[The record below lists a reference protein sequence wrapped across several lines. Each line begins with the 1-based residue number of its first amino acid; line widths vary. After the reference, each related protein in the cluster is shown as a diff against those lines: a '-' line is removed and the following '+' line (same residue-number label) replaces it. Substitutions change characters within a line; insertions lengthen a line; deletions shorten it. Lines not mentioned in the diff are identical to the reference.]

1 MPSSSSE
8 LDDLLAPPAAR
19 SLGDDIA
26 ERLKAAIL
34 SGHFEPGE
42 RLGEERLAARMQVS
56 RGPIREAL
64 VQLERQGI
72 VVIKR
77 NKGAFVAQLT
87 REDLDEVYTLRR
99 AIEMLAMRLAVE
111 RATDQDLQQM
121 QTLVDEIAAHHR
133 LGITEQIA
141 ADLDLRFHDLIYQAA
156 RHRRL
161 NETWHTI
168 RPQIHILLLSRN
180 VAHEDFRDMVVASHQ
195 DWVNAIRARDTAT
208 AAALVEEHL
217 TGSYG
222 KVLERML
229 AREQANEGSA
239 S

>member
-1 MPSSSSE
+1 MTTSD
-8 LDDLLAPPAAR
+8 LDDLLALPETR

-26 ERLKAAIL
+26 DRLKAAIL

-77 NKGAFVAQLT
+77 NKGAFVAQLA
-87 REDLDEVYTLRR
+87 REDLDELYTLRR
-99 AIEMLAMRLAVE
+99 AIERLALQRAIEHSTE
-111 RATDQDLQQM
+111 RDLFNM
-121 QTLVDEIAAHHR
+121 QKLVDEIAAHHR
-133 LGITEQIA
+133 LGITEQVA
-141 ADLDLRFHDLIYQAA
+141 ADLDLKFHDLIYQAA

-161 NETWHTI
+161 NETWQMM

-180 VAHEDFRDMVVASHQ
+180 VAHEDFRDMVVGAHQ
-195 DWVNAIRARDTAT
+195 DIVDAITHRDE
-208 AAALVEEHL
+208 AAALALLEDHL
-217 TGSYG
+217 AGSYG
-222 KVLERML
+222 RVLQSLER
-229 AREQANEGSA
+229 REQGSEGSR

>member
-1 MPSSSSE
+1 MTASN
-8 LDDLLAPPAAR
+8 LDDPLAPAETR

-34 SGHFEPGE
+34 SGHFAPGE
-42 RLGEERLAARMQVS
+42 RLGEERLAARLQVS

-87 REDLDEVYTLRR
+87 REDLDELYTLRR
-99 AIEMLAMRLAVE
+99 VIERLALQRAIELANE
-111 RATDQDLQQM
+111 RDLFNLQR
-121 QTLVDEIAAHHR
+121 LVDEIAAHHR
-133 LGITEQIA
+133 LGITEQVA

-161 NETWHTI
+161 NETWQMM

-180 VAHEDFRDMVVASHQ
+180 VAHEDFRDMVVGSHQ
-195 DWVNAIRARDTAT
+195 DIVDAIRNRDE
-208 AAALVEEHL
+208 AAGVAVLEDHL
-217 TGSYG
+217 AGSYG
-222 KVLERML
+222 RVLHSLER
-229 AREQANEGSA
+229 REQSTEGSPA
-239 S
+239 

>member
-1 MPSSSSE
+1 MTTSN
-8 LDDLLAPPAAR
+8 LDDLLAPPETR

-77 NKGAFVAQLT
+77 NKGAFVAQLA
-87 REDLDEVYTLRR
+87 REDLDELYTLRR
-99 AIEMLAMRLAVE
+99 AIERLALQ
-111 RATDQDLQQM
+111 RATELSNERDLFNM
-121 QTLVDEIAAHHR
+121 QKLVDEIAAHHR
-133 LGITEQIA
+133 LGITEQVA
-141 ADLDLRFHDLIYQAA
+141 ADLDLKFHDLIYQAA

-161 NETWHTI
+161 NETWQMM

-180 VAHEDFRDMVVASHQ
+180 VAHEDFRDMVVGSHQ
-195 DWVNAIRARDTAT
+195 DIVDAIRNRDE
-208 AAALVEEHL
+208 AAALAILEDHL
-217 TGSYG
+217 AGSYG
-222 KVLERML
+222 RVLQSLER
-229 AREQANEGSA
+229 REQSNEGSPT
-239 S
+239 

>member
-1 MPSSSSE
+1 MSIHD
-8 LDDLLAPPAAR
+8 LDDLLAPPDAR

-42 RLGEERLAARMQVS
+42 RLGEERLASRMQVS

-87 REDLDEVYTLRR
+87 REDLDELYTLRR
-99 AIEMLAMRLAVE
+99 VIERLALQRAVE
-111 RATDQDLQQM
+111 FSTERDLFQM
-121 QTLVDEIAAHHR
+121 QKLVDEIAAHHR
-133 LGITEQIA
+133 LGISEQVA
-141 ADLDLRFHDLIYQAA
+141 ADLDLKFHDLVYQAA

-161 NETWHTI
+161 NETWQMM

-180 VAHEDFRDMVVASHQ
+180 VAHQDFRDMVVGAHQ
-195 DWVNAIRARDTAT
+195 DIVDALRDRDE
-208 AAALVEEHL
+208 AAAIALLEEHL
-217 TGSYG
+217 AGSYG
-222 KVLERML
+222 RVLESLER
-229 AREQANEGSA
+229 REHSNEGSRT
-239 S
+239 

>member
-1 MPSSSSE
+1 MTASN
-8 LDDLLAPPAAR
+8 LDDLLAPPETR

-87 REDLDEVYTLRR
+87 REDLDELYTLRR
-99 AIEMLAMRLAVE
+99 SIERLALQ
-111 RATDQDLQQM
+111 RATELSNERDLFNM
-121 QTLVDEIAAHHR
+121 QKLVDEIAAHHR
-133 LGITEQIA
+133 LGITEQVA
-141 ADLDLRFHDLIYQAA
+141 ADLDLKFHDLIYQAA

-161 NETWHTI
+161 NETWQMM

-180 VAHEDFRDMVVASHQ
+180 VAHEDFRDMVVGSHQ
-195 DWVNAIRARDTAT
+195 DIVDAIRNRDEAG
-208 AAALVEEHL
+208 ALAILEDHL
-217 TGSYG
+217 AGSYG
-222 KVLERML
+222 RVLQSLER
-229 AREQANEGSA
+229 REQSNEGSPT
-239 S
+239 

>member
-1 MPSSSSE
+1 MSMSD
-8 LDDLLAPPAAR
+8 LDDLLAPPDAR

-34 SGHFEPGE
+34 SGYFEPGE

-87 REDLDEVYTLRR
+87 RDDLDELYTLRR
-99 AIEMLAMRLAVE
+99 VIERLALQRAVE
-111 RATDQDLQQM
+111 LSTERDLFHM
-121 QTLVDEIAAHHR
+121 QKLVDEIAAYHR
-133 LGITEQIA
+133 LGITEQVA
-141 ADLDLRFHDLIYQAA
+141 ADLDLQFHDLIYSAA

-161 NETWHTI
+161 SEVWQMM

-180 VAHEDFRDMVVASHQ
+180 VAHQDFRDMVVGAHQ
-195 DWVNAIRARDTAT
+195 DIVDALHNRDEGAAI
-208 AAALVEEHL
+208 ALLEEHL
-217 TGSYG
+217 AGSYG
-222 KVLERML
+222 RVLQSLER
-229 AREQANEGSA
+229 RELSNEGSRP
-239 S
+239 

>member
-1 MPSSSSE
+1 MTMND
-8 LDDLLAPPAAR
+8 LDDLLAPPDAR

-77 NKGAFVAQLT
+77 NKGAFVAQLA
-87 REDLDEVYTLRR
+87 REDLDELYTLRR
-99 AIEMLAMRLAVE
+99 AIERLALQRAVE
-111 RATDQDLQQM
+111 LSNDRDLFLM
-121 QTLVDEIAAHHR
+121 QKLVDEIAAHHR
-133 LGITEQIA
+133 LGITEQVA

-161 NETWHTI
+161 NEAWQMM

-180 VAHEDFRDMVVASHQ
+180 VTHQDFRDMVVASHQ
-195 DWVNAIRARDTAT
+195 DIVDAIRNRDE
-208 AAALVEEHL
+208 AAALALLEEHL
-217 TGSYG
+217 AGSYG
-222 KVLERML
+222 RVLQSLER
-229 AREQANEGSA
+229 REQSNEGSH

>member
-1 MPSSSSE
+1 MQDF
-8 LDDLLAPPAAR
+8 DDLLGPPDAR

-87 REDLDEVYTLRR
+87 REDLDELYTLRR
-99 AIEMLAMRLAVE
+99 AIELLAMQRATRLA
-111 RATDQDLQQM
+111 TDRDLFQM
-121 QTLVDEIAAHHR
+121 QKLVDEIAAHHR

-161 NETWHTI
+161 NEAWQMM

-180 VAHEDFRDMVVASHQ
+180 VAHEDFRDMVVVAHQ
-195 DWVNAIRARDTAT
+195 DIVDAIRNRDESAGMV
-208 AAALVEEHL
+208 LLESHL
-217 TGSYG
+217 GGSYG
-222 KVLERML
+222 RVVESLER
-229 AREQANEGSA
+229 RETPGEGGTS
-239 S
+239 